1 MAGHTGL
8 AFGQPEC
15 KLVPAIRVCFVT
27 STKDV
32 DARPEAGHDG
42 ETPSNKSGGLK

>member
-15 KLVPAIRVCFVT
+15 KLDPAIHVCFLAL
-27 STKDV
+27 KDV

-42 ETPSNKSGGLK
+42 ETPSNKLGGLK